1 MGLPN
6 SFDDNALN
14 HYRADAKPQSR
25 PKRCALMCL
34 IACSTTP
41 GAGWNAA
48 LGEDSDL
55 KAARNGALEWL
66 VTTFLAPFRLNAR
79 RKVWTGCHGAV
90 CAIPRKRNPVRG
102 R

>member
-1 MGLPN
+1 MRSYVPDRLQHHTWCRLERATQVWPLSKGVAPDGGGFVAAARLP
-6 SFDDNALN
+6 
-14 HYRADAKPQSR
+14 
-25 PKRCALMCL
+25 
-34 IACSTTP
+34 
-41 GAGWNAA
+41 A